1 MSATS
6 RAPGELKQLCLLVCG
21 ERLRRDDG
29 AAILAVGMLPTD
41 TWELAEILEVGQL
54 SVEALLDVEVGTGF
68 VVADAAV
75 GVAPGEVVTLPL
87 ADLATAAGRGG
98 PAPAS
103 SHSIAPDQVLAL
115 AAELRGAAPRGV
127 FVGLGGV
134 DFGFGEGL
142 SSEVADGL
150 PRFADAIAEAVR
162 RLAASSA

>member
-1 MSATS
+1 M
-6 RAPGELKQLCLLVCG
+6 KQLRLLVCG

-75 GVAPGEVVTLPL
+75 GVAPGEIVRLPL
-87 ADLATAAGRGG
+87 DVLTGSDAAG
-98 PAPAS
+98 ASPAS
-103 SHSIAPDQVLAL
+103 SHSMPAQQVLAL

-127 FVGLGGV
+127 FVGLGGA

-142 SSEVADGL
+142 SPEVAGGL

-162 RLAASSA
+162 DLAASSA